1 MPTYYNSINY
11 LNSEEASKRLGVSV
25 LTFRKMREK
34 AGLRGISITGKGQN
48 KFYTPEEVDALQLQR
63 VKPDLPDDVPAV
75 QATREK
81 PCFIQLGAIFIN
93 INDIIYVDFSD
104 EHSCMV
110 TLRSLDMKE
119 YGHLVASET
128 MQFSDDTR
136 EYHALRAW
144 LAQRTEVL
152 VPQYKQIVA
161 SV

>member
-1 MPTYYNSINY
+1 MPTYYNGINY

-25 LTFRKMREK
+25 LTFRKMRVK

-63 VKPDLPDDVPAV
+63 VKPDLPDDIPAA

-110 TLRSLDMKE
+110 TLRSLD
-119 YGHLVASET
+119 
-128 MQFSDDTR
+128 
-136 EYHALRAW
+136 
-144 LAQRTEVL
+144 
-152 VPQYKQIVA
+152 
-161 SV
+161 